1 MGTSLEARL
10 TKKVP
15 FVLRDVDPTTAD
27 YHFDPPHLWLNRET
41 DTIFLL
47 TDVTSE
53 VATWIEV
60 AVLGAD
66 DNYVTDAEKAALHA
80 AGGDT
85 TLGAQTEN
93 LNMNTHQIEALSVP
107 DATGEA
113 IRQTAKITETGLE
126 SDYDK
131 LALVEALADVTDA
144 VNIASSI
151 HGAAAKATPVDADE
165 IGGIDTENSNVLKKH
180 TWTQVKAFLK
190 AYFDTLYVAQ

>member
-1 MGTSLEARL
+1 MSTSLEARL

-15 FVLRDVDPTTAD
+15 FVLRDVDPTNAD

-41 DTIFLL
+41 DTTFLL

-60 AVLGAD
+60 AVLGED

-93 LNMNTHQIEALSVP
+93 LNMNSHQIEVLSVP
-107 DATGEA
+107 AAAGEA
-113 IRQTAKITETGLE
+113 IRQTVKITEELLENLNTYIVATGETLTIPTNKQSYLIE
-126 SDYDK
+126 QMVIEGTGILSIEGTGV
-131 LALVEALADVTDA
+131 LA
-144 VNIASSI
+144 IA
-151 HGAAAKATPVDADE
+151 
-165 IGGIDTENSNVLKKH
+165 N
-180 TWTQVKAFLK
+180 
-190 AYFDTLYVAQ
+190 